1 MLVGQTV
8 FEIWY
13 LSCNFL
19 EIFVKKQTWRV
30 ITQRVRVRPAAC
42 DATLIGFVHLPA
54 IYLAVFDTPY
64 LELAH
69 GTWNLP
75 LLIGDLSIN

>member
-1 MLVGQTV
+1 MV
-8 FEIWY
+8 FVFQLAGDI
-13 LSCNFL
+13 CQ
-19 EIFVKKQTWRV
+19 IQTWRV
-30 ITQRVRVRPAAC
+30 IIQRVRVRPGC
-42 DATLIGFVHLPA
+42 DATLIGFVHLAA